1 MNCVNALTGAKIRP
15 VYTVQLSASSLDIR
29 YTWYDKESVL
39 PCEIISYPQT
49 SDCTR
54 STEYRKMMFDSSRAR
69 GSVIATEYPLNY
81 DPAAEKGNI
90 PYYPVVTEESRAR
103 YQMYLREVSEYENL
117 FLCGRLAEFRYY
129 NMDICIE
136 HALQYFENI
145 GSTPILVDRVRTM
158 G

>member
-1 MNCVNALTGAKIRP
+1 M
-15 VYTVQLSASSLDIR
+15 
-29 YTWYDKESVL
+29 

-145 GSTPILVDRVRTM
+145 RVYLEKKTH